1 MANQKIQVEDFK
13 GNLKFLT
20 LYSYS
25 LGIPIMCRS
34 VGTCQTFQDVN
45 GEYGCEGLQRA
56 YV

>member
-1 MANQKIQVEDFK
+1 MATQKIQVEDFK